1 MLKLAII
8 LLLLAMC
15 ASLFSGLFFLVRD
28 EGRSSRLANSL
39 ALRAVLA
46 GLTVALIVW
55 GFQSGQLLLP
65 GAA

>member
-8 LLLLAMC
+8 LLLLAMI

-28 EGRSSRLANSL
+28 EGRTSRLAHSL
-39 ALRAVLA
+39 TLRVVFAA
-46 GLTVALIVW
+46 LTVALIVW

-65 GAA
+65 GAS

>member
-46 GLTVALIVW
+46 GLTVTLIVW